1 MDLFYSP
8 EYAKTGD
15 VIPYYNEETKRF
27 EGYYLKNW
35 NPDAPKDMVVYGW
48 HHIVSED
55 NRNFYGNAHQ
65 HSRRDRFHSESERT
79 VSHVLL
85 HV

>member
-27 EGYYLKNW
+27 EGYY
-35 NPDAPKDMVVYGW
+35 
-48 HHIVSED
+48 
-55 NRNFYGNAHQ
+55 
-65 HSRRDRFHSESERT
+65 
-79 VSHVLL
+79 
-85 HV
+85 

>member
-35 NPDAPKDMVVYGW
+35 NPDAPKDMVVYG
-48 HHIVSED
+48 
-55 NRNFYGNAHQ
+55 
-65 HSRRDRFHSESERT
+65 
-79 VSHVLL
+79 
-85 HV
+85 

>member
-35 NPDAPKDMVVYGW
+35 NPDVPKIIMSFFM
-48 HHIVSED
+48 IVGRLEVFTIIIIFTKAFW
-55 NRNFYGNAHQ
+55 NK
-65 HSRRDRFHSESERT
+65 E
-79 VSHVLL
+79 
-85 HV
+85 